1 MKKNEQPKQE
11 KQNEPKTS
19 RTKNKKNH
27 ELAVITYLFIG
38 LFALMIALG
47 LVSEFADQTHTA
59 RYIFWYEDAISVGAI
74 LGNIISVYQAVL
86 PLGQAG
92 AGIFGLFSGIF
103 VGAWAM
109 ALTEIVNIVP
119 IFTRRIDLRRGLG
132 LIIASMAAGRTVG
145 SFLYYYFRF

>member
-1 MKKNEQPKQE
+1 MSIGKQV
-11 KQNEPKTS
+11 
-19 RTKNKKNH
+19 
-27 ELAVITYLFIG
+27 LMAVTGLSAGVGVAGG

-74 LGNIISVYQAVL
+74 LGNAISVYQIVL
-86 PLGQAG
+86 PLGQVG
-92 AGIFGLFSGIF
+92 AGVFGLFSGVF
-103 VGAWAM
+103 VGTWAM

-119 IFTRRIDLRRGLG
+119 IFTRRMDLRRGLG
-132 LIIASMAAGRTVG
+132 LMIASMAAGRTVG